1 MWAND
6 WGQCSLDE
14 ITCRRI
20 FLGDLESDL
29 KKCTYCIWHACTLL
43 EDIFDSRQKIKSCNI
58 GIVNKWQSL
67 LPKCNFSDQTASEN
81 IAKNEKKG
89 QFSFI

>member
-1 MWAND
+1 M
-6 WGQCSLDE
+6 LVHYYK
-14 ITCRRI
+14 I
-20 FLGDLESDL
+20 F
-29 KKCTYCIWHACTLL
+29 
-43 EDIFDSRQKIKSCNI
+43 FDSRQKIRSCNI

-89 QFSFI
+89 QFSSI